1 MEMRGMRQI
10 YSTCTYPSS
19 FQLKALYIHF
29 NIIRINSK
37 LYLNFN
43 RPHHDKN
50 IFIVKQNSVLIPL
63 YE

>member
-10 YSTCTYPSS
+10 YSTCTLLQ
-19 FQLKALYIHF
+19 FNLKHYIHF

-37 LYLNFN
+37 IYLNFN

>member
-1 MEMRGMRQI
+1 MPDGNAWNEANILDM
-10 YSTCTYPSS
+10 YPSS

-29 NIIRINSK
+29 NIIRIKSK

-50 IFIVKQNSVLIPL
+50 IFILNNIVC
-63 YE
+63 